1 MSSPASKGSEA
12 RIPAKYLSY
21 EKKVSDT
28 RTDVIEVRPNTSPNM
43 DMQPFGSNN
52 LVSFNLPNNPDQF
65 LLSDTLYLSGNIQIN
80 ITSDDPADTFAN
92 LKPAIPKLFTIL
104 QRHSFKVGGQVVD
117 ECLNSNINCLHWNV
131 KSNSLEDLQI
141 KPYGEGDYISGSTA
155 PSYRAFRI
163 PLHLHDSFLFGVP
176 RATKDLHDAD
186 VHAIPLWMM
195 AKNQLDIYFDN
206 PVHVVSQ
213 DPAYEEKGNL
223 TPSYQLSNLHLETYW
238 LRSPSLSAKV
248 KTQGWAATFRSSL
261 PVSVAVQPQ
270 LAGTTLSVQIPSSYN
285 SVSHI
290 MAVIQRP
297 GDLTMLARRNKKFLA
312 STELGIP
319 TSTQVRVNS
328 IQVFQE
334 PLGNNGSDLQR
345 ELNKIHPES
354 RTSSFIMN
362 PLFAN
367 VNGAGTSTNLI
378 YGLKVGRDY
387 EGDSGGLLS
396 GYRTDAAVGSIVVEF
411 QFSNP
416 IVTASVLNAFVTY
429 ARYVQVAPNGA
440 VTVKY

>member
-1 MSSPASKGSEA
+1 MSKGSDA
-12 RIPAKYLSY
+12 RIPSKYLSY
-21 EKKVSDT
+21 EKTISDT
-28 RTDVIEVRPNTSPNM
+28 RTDVIEVRPVTSPNM
-43 DMQPFGSNN
+43 YMQPSGSNN
-52 LVSFNLPNNPDQF
+52 MLSFNLPNNPEQF
-65 LLSDTLYLSGNIQIN
+65 LLSDSLYLSGNIQIN
-80 ITSDDPADTFAN
+80 MTTHDEKDTFAK
-92 LKPAIPKLFTIL
+92 LKPSISKLFTIL
-104 QRHSFKVGGQVVD
+104 RRHSFRVGGQLVD

-141 KPYGEGDYISGSTA
+141 KPYGEGHAWAGQTA
-155 PSYRAFRI
+155 PAYRAFCI
-163 PLHLHDSFLFGVP
+163 PLYLHDSFLFGVP
-176 RATKDLHDAD
+176 RATKDLNAAD
-186 VHAIPLWMM
+186 VHVIPLWMM
-195 AKNQLDIYFDN
+195 AKNQLEIYFDN
-206 PVHVVSQ
+206 PMNVVSY
-213 DPAYEEKGNL
+213 DASYTPEGTVF

-248 KTQGWAATFRSSL
+248 RTQGWAATFRASL
-261 PVSVAVQPQ
+261 PVTIAVQPQ
-270 LAGTTLSVQIPSSYN
+270 LAGTTLSIQIPSSFN

-297 GDLTMLARRNKKFLA
+297 GDLIDLSVLNRKFLG
-312 STELGIP
+312 SPELGIP

-362 PLFAN
+362 SGYAC
-367 VNGAGTSTNLI
+367 VNGDATSEHLI

-411 QFSNP
+411 QFSKP
-416 IVTASVLNAFVTY
+416 IETASVFNAFVTY
-429 ARYVQVAPNGA
+429 ARYIQVVPNGA
-440 VTVKY
+440 ISVKY